1 MVKLSLFIIRFKESS
16 HAMRH
21 RSLIYPAL
29 ILALPLLTSSG
40 VHAESGD
47 VFSTLELTSP
57 SVAGSMLPGDDGQ
70 EPCSIVHAD
79 GPLGL
84 ADVVE
89 RALCNNPLT
98 REAWANARF
107 QAAQVGIGRSAYLP
121 TVNANGSLSLNNV
134 ETSGTRGS
142 SSNYNQQS
150 ASISLGY
157 VLYDFGARDAN
168 LENALQVLAAANS
181 TQDATLQSVF
191 LAAVQ
196 GYYRLFGTQA
206 AVEAAIETE
215 RSNQESLNAATA
227 RYNAGVGTPADKLL
241 AQTAYSQAVLTR
253 VRAEGELKNA
263 RGILANVMGLDANT
277 QLELALPSLSTPPEH
292 FEDDVARLIE
302 DARKYRPDLA
312 AAEAQIK
319 AAQANVELATAA
331 GKPTVSLS
339 TSLGFADS
347 SITNSARDAAL
358 GVQISIPIFTG
369 YENTYRI
376 RAARE
381 QVEVQQAQ
389 REKLSLQIALDV
401 WQAYQSLVTG
411 TQTVR
416 SSEDLLLSAIQ
427 SEKVSLGRYKAG
439 VGNILDTLVAQ
450 SALANARQQRIL
462 ALYNWQISKATLAQS
477 MGQLDMAA
485 ISAPTNKT
493 GNLP

>member
-1 MVKLSLFIIRFKESS
+1 MVILSLFIIHLKESLN
-16 HAMRH
+16 AMRH
-21 RSLIYPAL
+21 RSLIYRTFAL
-29 ILALPLLTSSG
+29 VLPLLAG
-40 VHAESGD
+40 FGAHAESGD

-57 SVAGSMLPGDDGQ
+57 SVVGSMLPWNEGQ
-70 EPCSIVHAD
+70 EPCSTTHPVGA
-79 GPLGL
+79 LAL

-89 RALCNNPLT
+89 RALCNNPQT

-121 TVNANGSLSLNNV
+121 TVNANGNLSLNNL
-134 ETSGTRGS
+134 ETSGAGGS
-142 SSNYNQQS
+142 STYNQQN

-157 VLYDFGARDAN
+157 VLYDFGLRDAN
-168 LENALQVLAAANS
+168 LEIAQQVLAAANS

-196 GYYRLFGTQA
+196 GYYQLFGTQA

-215 RSNQESLNAATA
+215 KSTQESLNAATA

-241 AQTAYSQAVLTR
+241 AQTAYSQAVLTK

-263 RGILANVMGLDANT
+263 RGILANTMGLDANT
-277 QLELALPSLSTPPEH
+277 KLELALPSLSTPPEH
-292 FEDDVARLIE
+292 FEDDVTRLIE
-302 DARKYRPDLA
+302 DARTHRPDLV

-319 AAQANVELATAA
+319 AAQANVESAKAA

-347 SITNSARDAAL
+347 SITNSARNAAL
-358 GVQISIPIFTG
+358 GVQVSIPIFTG
-369 YENTYRI
+369 YQNTYLI

-381 QVEVQQAQ
+381 QVAVQQAQ

-416 SSEDLLLSAIQ
+416 SSEDLLVSAIQ
-427 SEKVSLGRYKAG
+427 SEKVALGRYKAG

-477 MGQLDMAA
+477 MGQLDMSS
-485 ISAPTNKT
+485 INAPITQT
-493 GNLP
+493 GNQP